1 MLNRQQKIHSCYEN
15 WPQGPRLHFKSA
27 GAKLQY
33 TGRHHG
39 WRAKIFFGIL
49 TLYIAGKKIRIVT
62 DNQVCLNKSNV
73 ENITNPM
80 MKYLHLQ
87 TFHRRPYRLLQEL

>member
-1 MLNRQQKIHSCYEN
+1 ME
-15 WPQGPRLHFKSA
+15 QGQRLHFKSA
-27 GAKLQY
+27 GAKLYWCLKKVATMIGSQ
-33 TGRHHG
+33 
-39 WRAKIFFGIL
+39 KVFFGIL
-49 TLYIAGKKIRIVT
+49 TFYIAAKSYLGKKIRIVR

-73 ENITNPM
+73 ENITNPT